1 MEMCRFHTA
10 MESLIQVLSN
20 TKTQVKKK
28 KRNASTIKVREW
40 KERKRIRVNKKT
52 KVVRMN

>member
-1 MEMCRFHTA
+1 MFHTA